1 VPVHGLQDVLH
12 NHAEAATAQRIPTK
26 HSAVIQQ
33 PEGLLNLACSRS
45 EQAFVGQ
52 SVGCGYL
59 FAGEQRDR
67 SVGARA
73 PNERF
78 SSRCATAEDAIQ
90 LPNLAISKG
99 HLISRLT
106 SL

>member
-1 VPVHGLQDVLH
+1 MPVHGLQDVLH
-12 NHAEAATAQRIPTK
+12 NHAKAATAQRIPTK

-33 PEGLLNLACSRS
+33 SEGSHLACSRS

-90 LPNLAISKG
+90 LPNLTDSKG
-99 HLISRLT
+99 NLISRLT